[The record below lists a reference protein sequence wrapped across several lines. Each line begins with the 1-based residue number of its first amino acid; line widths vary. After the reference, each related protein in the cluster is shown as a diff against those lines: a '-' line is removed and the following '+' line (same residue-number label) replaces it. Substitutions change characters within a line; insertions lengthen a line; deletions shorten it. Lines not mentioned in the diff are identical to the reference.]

1 MKTIAIVDDDLPI
14 SNMLAELLQKAGY
27 AVLQAY
33 SGTEA
38 LYLLSQHR
46 PDLILLD
53 LMLPGRSGEE
63 ILPEMAGIPVIVL
76 SAKVDTQDKVRLLLG
91 GAADY
96 MTKPFDT
103 KELLA
108 RITVQLRGATPH
120 SPTAPI
126 VVGSLQ
132 LDPASRTV
140 VVGGQTVH
148 LTKTECA
155 ILKLLMQNPKQVLAK
170 SVILDWISLDTPD
183 CTDSSL
189 KQHISN
195 LRKKLREADGR
206 EYIEAVWGI
215 GFKLSTNN
223 AQLRTLRS
231 QRLRWERGDLELK
244 DAIAGI
250 SHDLRT
256 PLTAICGY
264 LDLLGQEPL
273 AEPAARYLA
282 QIQNRTEAL
291 KALTEELF
299 RYSIAA
305 SSQPLVP
312 VPLDLWGALE
322 EALLSF
328 YGAMEQRN
336 ITPEIQL
343 PESRVE
349 RCLDPSALSR
359 IFSNIL
365 GNALKYSS
373 GDLTVCMDQEGTIVF
388 TNAAAGLTTV
398 TVGRLFDRFYTVQT
412 GSSSTGLGLSIAK
425 LLTERMNGSI
435 GAEYRDGKLSI
446 TLRFP
451 PAES

>member
-1 MKTIAIVDDDLPI
+1 MVFWLWTAAGAGLCILLVLTI
-14 SNMLAELLQKAGY
+14 K
-27 AVLQAY
+27 
-33 SGTEA
+33 
-38 LYLLSQHR
+38 LYLIRKAAWEIETAFQNRLKSETNA
-46 PDLILLD
+46 LID
-53 LMLPGRSGEE
+53 ISSRDRRMRS
-63 ILPEMAGIPVIVL
+63 L
-76 SAKVDTQDKVRLLLG
+76 
-91 GAADY
+91 AAS
-96 MTKPFDT
+96 
-103 KELLA
+103 
-108 RITVQLRGATPH
+108 I
-120 SPTAPI
+120 
-126 VVGSLQ
+126 
-132 LDPASRTV
+132 
-140 VVGGQTVH
+140 
-148 LTKTECA
+148 
-155 ILKLLMQNPKQVLAK
+155 
-170 SVILDWISLDTPD
+170 
-183 CTDSSL
+183 
-189 KQHISN
+189 
-195 LRKKLREADGR
+195 
-206 EYIEAVWGI
+206 
-215 GFKLSTNN
+215 N

-264 LDLLGQEPL
+264 LDLLEQETL

-291 KALTEELF
+291 KELTEELF

-312 VPLDLWGALE
+312 VPLDLRGALE

-328 YGAMEQRN
+328 YGAMEQQS

-365 GNALKYSS
+365 GNTLKYSS
-373 GDLTVCMDQEGTIVF
+373 GDLTVNMDQEGTIAF

-398 TVGRLFDRFYTVQT
+398 TAGRLFDRFYTVQT

-425 LLTERMNGSI
+425 LLTERMGGSI
-435 GAEYRDGKLSI
+435 GAEYREGKLTI

-451 PAES
+451 RVES